1 MGLVKTI
8 MLDQPYFFV
17 DRVIRLWVKRI
28 QKILYNWILARYLVT
43 VFSVNQ
49 GERGSG
55 WHKIMV

>member
-8 MLDQPYFFV
+8 MLDQPYFFL
-17 DRVIRLWVKRI
+17 DRVIRLWAKRI

-49 GERGSG
+49 GERGSR
-55 WHKIMV
+55 